1 MIKEAFFEA
10 WKKFKLYLIIPDL
23 TIVLFSLITVLY
35 FSLYKG
41 FINQEN
47 LMALVSSNL
56 PDFGNFLINN
66 ALTVLSIILVLVFIN
81 YFLGTGILAMKY
93 GMFKDLLNKKEFNI
107 RTSLS
112 YSTEYFWKVFLLRIF
127 IGIFATI
134 ALLVSL
140 IVLLLIAKYNSRVAG
155 LTALIVF
162 LLLVA
167 LIKLGVMFRYAIM
180 FFKNKK
186 AFDAIKE
193 SLHYLIKK
201 PGFLI
206 NIFLVISFVGFLMNG
221 VAIAIDFIFSYVFGF
236 FGNTIMLMLQG
247 LTRIILY
254 LIFVVWSDIFI
265 FVLYMKIK
273 P

>member
-1 MIKEAFFEA
+1 MI
-10 WKKFKLYLIIPDL
+10 
-23 TIVLFSLITVLY
+23 
-35 FSLYKG
+35 
-41 FINQEN
+41 
-47 LMALVSSNL
+47 
-56 PDFGNFLINN
+56 
-66 ALTVLSIILVLVFIN
+66 
-81 YFLGTGILAMKY
+81 
-93 GMFKDLLNKKEFNI
+93 
-107 RTSLS
+107 
-112 YSTEYFWKVFLLRIF
+112 RIF

-140 IVLLLIAKYNSRVAG
+140 GILLLIGKYNSRMAG

-162 LLLVA
+162 LLLVV

-180 FFKNKK
+180 FFKNKN
-186 AFDAIKE
+186 AFASIKE

-236 FGNTIMLMLQG
+236 LGNTIMLMLQG
-247 LTRIILY
+247 LTRIVLY

-265 FVLYMKIK
+265 FILYLKIK

>member
-1 MIKEAFFEA
+1 
-10 WKKFKLYLIIPDL
+10 
-23 TIVLFSLITVLY
+23 
-35 FSLYKG
+35 
-41 FINQEN
+41 
-47 LMALVSSNL
+47 
-56 PDFGNFLINN
+56 
-66 ALTVLSIILVLVFIN
+66 
-81 YFLGTGILAMKY
+81 
-93 GMFKDLLNKKEFNI
+93 
-107 RTSLS
+107 
-112 YSTEYFWKVFLLRIF
+112 
-127 IGIFATI
+127 
-134 ALLVSL
+134 
-140 IVLLLIAKYNSRVAG
+140 VAG

-206 NIFLVISFVGFLMNG
+206 NIFLVISFVGFFMNG
-221 VAIAIDFIFSYVFGF
+221 IAIAIDFIFLYIFGF
-236 FGNTIMLMLQG
+236 LGNTIVLMIQG